1 MLSTIANDQSNDYQS
16 AISLLDEG
24 IELTNDVHWLRTL
37 KLEKARIKIRNGEN
51 GDAKMIINQ
60 VYNEKDLN
68 AQEKMI
74 AEQLL
79 GSLAG

>member
-24 IELTNDVHWLRTL
+24 IKLTNDVHWLRTL